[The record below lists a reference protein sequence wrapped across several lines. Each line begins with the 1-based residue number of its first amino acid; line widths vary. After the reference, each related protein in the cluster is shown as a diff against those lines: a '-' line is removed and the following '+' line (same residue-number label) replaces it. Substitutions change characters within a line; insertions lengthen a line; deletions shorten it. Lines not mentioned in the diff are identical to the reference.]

1 MALPVEI
8 VRSRK
13 RRKTVQA
20 VLADGVI
27 RVHVPAALS
36 QREIDEYVADL
47 VPRLERRYRSDHIDL
62 DQRARHLAR
71 RFDLPHPRS
80 IVWAENQRRRWGS
93 CDTRT
98 GEIRISSRLADFPP
112 WVLDYVIVHE
122 LAHLVVPHHGPE
134 FAPLVERYPRAER
147 ARGYLMAKQDEPD
160 GRPADDVLADDLLTD
175 DLLTDDVLADDVTDD
190 VPVDDVLADDV
201 PADDLTDDI
210 GEDGLTLF

>member
-20 VLADGVI
+20 VLVDGMI
-27 RVHVPAALS
+27 RVHVPATLS
-36 QREIDEYVADL
+36 QREIDECVAEL

-62 DQRARHLAR
+62 DQRAQHLAR
-71 RFDLPHPRS
+71 RFDLPAPRA
-80 IVWAENQRRRWGS
+80 IEWAENQRRRWGS

-98 GEIRISSRLADFPP
+98 GDIRISSRLADFPP

-122 LAHLVVPHHGPE
+122 LAHLVVPNPGPA

-160 GRPADDVLADDLLTD
+160 GDAPDEWTD
-175 DLLTDDVLADDVTDD
+175 DDEPDDASDDD
-190 VPVDDVLADDV
+190 PVDE
-201 PADDLTDDI
+201 P
-210 GEDGLTLF
+210 TLF